1 MRKFRVAAL
10 ILVAV
15 VMILT
20 SCSQDAAA
28 GLGKAM
34 KWMGGNVYGIKPDLR
49 RPNAAI
55 ATVDSIATDKD
66 SLLNTALASELIE
79 SISGFLGSVQSV
91 DSFISNLDAAVST
104 PVSVFRDAVVD
115 LKITAASINS
125 NNAHVERLRTAFM
138 EVITSL
144 EGFCAEEGGTKVLTR
159 RDVVT
164 FSLMNSLVQKL
175 SESVE
180 DRTYEEKEKE
190 IAESANSVLSVLKL
204 STNYSKLNIVG
215 DIDIVG
221 LISSNSEGESVDRAT
236 DNNTFILVF
245 GKTLGK
251 LATFVSEDYRF
262 SLVKYNRLHVE
273 SKSLRFCYELSMIPY
288 IKSSGE
294 ATIFEGIAEA
304 DIDYG
309 LTLDDLVMYL
319 ISSFSRL
326 MDSKNSIW
334 TTFLGNYLNENNISA
349 LCDMQNKVQDLQ
361 NPIQVLRDTQLDEI
375 AAALGIEAEEGKEPK
390 DVLKSY
396 IEIVYDF
403 SKRAGKDKDSSLW
416 DFIRAL
422 KGKTKEE
429 MSDEEAKQVISD
441 FLIEK
446 VADALGTFDEIKN
459 DAKYFAGTCLG
470 ILSDAGFDT
479 FFREILE
486 LFKRRN

>member
-1 MRKFRVAAL
+1 MRKYRVAAL
-10 ILVAV
+10 ILAVV
-15 VMILT
+15 VMIMT

-28 GLGKAM
+28 GLGKVM

-49 RPNAAI
+49 RPDAAI

-66 SLLNTALASELIE
+66 SLLNPDLASELIE
-79 SISGFLGSVQSV
+79 SISGFSGSVQSM
-91 DSFISNLDAAVST
+91 DSFISNLDAAVATS
-104 PVSVFRDAVVD
+104 VSVFREAVAD

-144 EGFCAEEGGTKVLTR
+144 EGFCAEEGGTTVITR
-159 RDVVT
+159 RDVIT
-164 FSLMNSLVQKL
+164 LSLMNSLIQKI
-175 SESVE
+175 SESVKSGK
-180 DRTYEEKEKE
+180 YIGEEKQ
-190 IAESANSVLSVLKL
+190 IAESANSVLSVLKV

-215 DIDIVG
+215 DIDIIG
-221 LISSNSEGESVDRAT
+221 LISSNSEGKSVERAT
-236 DNNTFILVF
+236 NNNTFILVF

-251 LATFVSEDYRF
+251 LATFVTEDYSF

-294 ATIFEGIAEA
+294 ATVFEGIAEA

-309 LTLDDLVMYL
+309 LTLDDFVMYL
-319 ISSFSRL
+319 ASSFSRL
-326 MDSKNSIW
+326 MDRKNSIW

-349 LCDMQNKVQDLQ
+349 LCDMQNKSQTLQ
-361 NPIQVLRDTQLDEI
+361 NPIEVLRETQLEEI
-375 AAALGIEAEEGKEPK
+375 AVALGIEAEEGKEPK

-441 FLIEK
+441 FFTEK
-446 VADALGTFDEIKN
+446 VADALGTFDEIKG
-459 DAKYFAGTCLG
+459 DATYFAGTCLG
-470 ILSDAGFDT
+470 ILSDVGFDT